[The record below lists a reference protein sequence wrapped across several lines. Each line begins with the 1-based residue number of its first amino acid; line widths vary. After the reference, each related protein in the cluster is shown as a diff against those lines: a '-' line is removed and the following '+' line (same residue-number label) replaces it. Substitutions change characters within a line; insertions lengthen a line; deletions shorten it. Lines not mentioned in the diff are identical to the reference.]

1 MIAAPWNLILTI
13 VFVYTGVVLAISLIA
28 WLRRPRVER
37 RFDGEVLA
45 DVNHILMS
53 AAMIWMSWSMES
65 ELALSLQVAL
75 FAALTVGL
83 LLLLPGAKTATQRLD
98 LGGHVALN
106 AAMIWMLAAMPLLMA
121 DIAMGHGTSMDDGM
135 HMEMSD
141 EGHAAM
147 MGTPM
152 WTDVGN
158 IVFVVLGV
166 AVMLWWTYRVVTARG
181 HRLHASVHAVKGAG
195 MAAMLVLMN

>member
-1 MIAAPWNLILTI
+1 MIVAPWNLILTI

-65 ELALSLQVAL
+65 ELALGLQVAL

-83 LLLLPGAKTATQRLD
+83 LLFLPGARTTTQRLD
-98 LGGHVALN
+98 LGWHVVLN

-121 DIAMGHGTSMDDGM
+121 DMAMGHGTSTDHGMNMD
-135 HMEMSD
+135 MSG
-141 EGHAAM
+141 EGHPAM

-152 WTDVGN
+152 WADVVN
-158 IVFVVLGV
+158 TVFVVLCV
-166 AVMLWWTYRVVTARG
+166 AVALWWVYRAVTAKG
-181 HRLHASVHAVKGAG
+181 HRLHVSVHAVKGAG